1 MIQPLRPASITSVRA
16 LPRMRL
22 LMTLSLADLSSEHSF
37 PHNLGPKY
45 RSECLLDVTELNLW
59 VVII

>member
-22 LMTLSLADLSSEHSF
+22 LITLSLADLSSEDSF

-45 RSECLLDVTELNLW
+45 RSECLPHVTDLNLG
-59 VVII
+59 VGII